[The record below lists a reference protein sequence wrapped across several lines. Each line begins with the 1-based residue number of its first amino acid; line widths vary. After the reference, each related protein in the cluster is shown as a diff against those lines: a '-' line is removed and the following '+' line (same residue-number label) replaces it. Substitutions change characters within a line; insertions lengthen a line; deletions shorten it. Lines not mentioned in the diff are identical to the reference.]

1 MRAAAIF
8 GPRSSPRD
16 LKPFQENSKADW
28 LISMPESSSQADA
41 LLLFGGDGTVHRHLN
56 QLVKLQLPVLVV
68 PTGSGNDFARALNLR
83 SIRDSLAAWK
93 KFSASPENV
102 RTIDL
107 GTITSFPN
115 RGEAAASPSGPPA
128 PPDSETRYSIPG
140 TRYYFCCIAG
150 CGLDAEV
157 ARRANHLPRWLRA
170 RGGYV
175 LTLPAALMG
184 FAPPRMKLSLF
195 QSTRA
200 AQFTLHSDKPTTVIA
215 FANAPTYGGGMR
227 IAPRAQLDDSK
238 LDVCIVD
245 GINKLKLLRL
255 FPTVFSGRHLN
266 LPVVEYFQAERLRLE
281 TEIPLDLYADGEY
294 ICQTPVEIGVAPR
307 ALQVIIPTP

>member
-1 MRAAAIF
+1 M
-8 GPRSSPRD
+8 
-16 LKPFQENSKADW
+16 
-28 LISMPESSSQADA
+28 SMPESSSQADA

-107 GTITSFPN
+107 GTITSFP
-115 RGEAAASPSGPPA
+115 SP
-128 PPDSETRYSIPG
+128 ETRYSIPG

-170 RGGYV
+170 HGGYV

-184 FAPPRMKLSLF
+184 FAPPRMKLSLV

-200 AQFTLHSDKPTTVIA
+200 AQFTLHSDKPATVIA

-227 IAPRAQLDDSK
+227 IAPRAQLDDGK

-255 FPTVFSGRHLN
+255 FPTVYSGGHLD

-281 TEIPLDLYADGEY
+281 TEIPLDIYADGEY
-294 ICQTPVEIGVAPR
+294 VCQTPVEIAVAPR